1 MIFRAALLVINGGWR
16 FSIVLFC
23 SISEMLIHGSND
35 LEELAVETG
44 E

>member
-23 SISEMLIHGSND
+23 SISEMLIHGSNN
-35 LEELAVETG
+35 LEGLAVERG